1 MSKAQITAPITSL
14 LPGEI
19 AKVLEEKSFRGD
31 QIFSWIHQ
39 RSVKTFEEMSN
50 LSKEMRQ
57 KLLEKYRAPA
67 SSQVT
72 TTKVAKDGTVKFLV
86 QYQDGAQ
93 VEVVLLSDGKDRK
106 TVCISSQVGCAMGC
120 TFCNTGTMG
129 LHRNL
134 LAGEIVEQL
143 IHCKQLFDAPS
154 HIVFMGMGEP
164 LANIDEVSRAIEIF
178 HHPKGHNISLR
189 RITLSTCGLPAGLER
204 WINQGPK
211 VRLAIS
217 LHSAVPETRKE
228 LMPLLEETNLEKI
241 RTLLLQYQQA
251 GGKRVTFEY
260 LHLPGINDTKREI
273 QTLKTY
279 CKDLSVLINIIP
291 WNPVEELPYRA
302 PRKEETKGLLDKL
315 TSAGLNATARISKG
329 RDIDGACG
337 QLAAKQ

>member
-1 MSKAQITAPITSL
+1 MNKIETTVPLTSL
-14 LPGEI
+14 LPAEI
-19 AKVLEEKSFRGD
+19 ANTLQEKSFRGD

-39 RSVKTFEEMSN
+39 RDVATFEEMSN
-50 LSKEMRQ
+50 LSKDMRQ
-57 KLLEKYRAPA
+57 TLIETYQSPLN
-67 SSQVT
+67 SQVT
-72 TTKVAKDGTVKFLV
+72 TTKIAKDGTCKFLV

-106 TVCISSQVGCAMGC
+106 TICISSQVGCAMGC

-129 LHRNL
+129 LERNL

-164 LANIDEVSRAIEIF
+164 LANIDEVTRAIEIF

-189 RITLSTCGLPAGLER
+189 RITLSTCGLPSGLER
-204 WINQGPK
+204 WINEGPK

-228 LMPLLEETNLEKI
+228 LMPLLEEVHLKRI
-241 RTLLLQYQQA
+241 RALLLQYQQN

-273 QTLKTY
+273 ELLKNY
-279 CKDLSVLINIIP
+279 CKNLSVLINIIP
-291 WNPVEELPYRA
+291 WNPVEGLTYRA
-302 PRKEETKGLLDKL
+302 PKKEETKRLLEKL
-315 TSAGLNATARISKG
+315 TAAGLNATARVSKG

-337 QLAAKQ
+337 QLASKQ